1 MDNKDLLIFF
11 KFCTGS
17 TRVPIDGFNSLQGN
31 RNKINKFCID
41 SLPLDENGNNK
52 NHLKLI
58 EANTCFNRIIM
69 PCYKSKEEVLHV
81 INTIIK
87 NDTNYFGKQ

>member
-1 MDNKDLLIFF
+1 MLVFF

-31 RNKINKFCID
+31 RNKLHKFCID
-41 SLPLDENGNNK
+41 SGSAEKVEDKNK
-52 NHLKLI
+52 KKLI

-69 PCYKSKEEVLHV
+69 PCYKSKEEVIHV